1 MSAPIPESPTTHQR
15 SEVGDPVQV
24 PTIGSQP
31 EQARFPDPIFAACRA
46 PRRRRLR
53 PTAPPTGPQD
63 VLLETF
69 AIQSPHFFTLKTA
82 RQYRWALGDVL
93 KLAAERRGCPV
104 LLLELFEDQELL
116 GSILT
121 STARAGGG
129 PEVAGWTVPARR
141 SAVFAAASVLGPEL
155 RRYGIADARAAVEA
169 ALRLHAVRIGS
180 TYRLP
185 KALAR
190 NYGRGPTLTAEELA
204 ALFEA
209 AGNESGWLSDR
220 DAALF
225 QAMFFSGGRVN
236 AVRDLDGAAIYREPD
251 GGGRML
257 VHAKHPKDSGE
268 FLIPAAVMERI
279 DKYAAGFNSWAVAR
293 GLSVRVGV
301 GVEGALWRSRR
312 GRLLSYDEIRRQ
324 LTLACT
330 GAGVRRI
337 TPHAFRHLFASLAT
351 EDNSRAASASAGGWA
366 GPRLMDAHYVR
377 RNVDDVRKRM
387 AAIAGR
393 HDSDDA
399 DIAPIREPATVR

>member
-1 MSAPIPESPTTHQR
+1 M
-15 SEVGDPVQV
+15 
-24 PTIGSQP
+24 
-31 EQARFPDPIFAACRA
+31 
-46 PRRRRLR
+46 
-53 PTAPPTGPQD
+53 
-63 VLLETF
+63 LLETF
-69 AIQSPHFFTLKTA
+69 TVQSPHFFTLKTA

-93 KLAAERRGCPV
+93 KLAAECRGRPV
-104 LLLELFEDQELL
+104 QLLELFEDQELL

-141 SAVFAAASVLGPEL
+141 AAVSAAASLLSPEL
-155 RRYGIADARAAVEA
+155 RRHGIADARAVVQA

-190 NYGRGPTLTAEELA
+190 NYGRGPNLTAEELA

-209 AGNESGWLSDR
+209 AGDDPGWIGDR
-220 DAALF
+220 DTALF
-225 QAMFFSGGRVN
+225 QTMFFSGARVN

-251 GGGRML
+251 GGGRIL

-279 DKYAAGFNSWAVAR
+279 DRYAAGFNSWAVAR
-293 GLSVRVGV
+293 GLAVRVGV

-324 LTLACT
+324 LTVACT

-337 TPHAFRHLFASLAT
+337 TPHGFRHLFASLAT
-351 EDNSRAASASAGGWA
+351 EDNSRVVSASAGGWA
-366 GPRLMDAHYVR
+366 GPRLMDEHYVR

-393 HDSDDA
+393 RDPGDA
-399 DIAPIREPATVR
+399 DIVPNLDPVAVR